1 MTSATSAIP
10 SDIGDVDAR
19 WLTEALGAR
28 VDDVRS
34 EQIAQDTGFS
44 ALLYRLHLT
53 GADDLPPGGGG
64 RRRHRCLEGL
74 RVSGPTRTAREV
86 VEQYNLVVWNQRDFA
101 LAEDLMGEH
110 VIRHDVGEATVL
122 THEQAVARIVD
133 HWAMFETIRF
143 DLNLVVA
150 GDDGEH
156 VAIVYQS
163 PMKLKD
169 GTETTIGSMEI
180 LRVVDGRI
188 TEVWNC
194 GYKQG
199 VWS

>member
-1 MTSATSAIP
+1 MTAI
-10 SDIGDVDAR
+10 
-19 WLTEALGAR
+19 
-28 VDDVRS
+28 
-34 EQIAQDTGFS
+34 
-44 ALLYRLHLT
+44 
-53 GADDLPPGGGG
+53 
-64 RRRHRCLEGL
+64 
-74 RVSGPTRTAREV
+74 RTAREV
-86 VEQYNLVVWNQRDFA
+86 VELYNLVVWNNRDFA
-101 LAEDLMGEH
+101 LAEELIGDT
-110 VIRHDVGEATVL
+110 ITRHEVGEATVL
-122 THEQAVARIVD
+122 THEQAVNRIVD

-163 PMKLKD
+163 PMTLKD
-169 GTETTIGSMEI
+169 GGEVEIASMEI
-180 LRVVDGRI
+180 FRVVAGKI

>member
-1 MTSATSAIP
+1 M
-10 SDIGDVDAR
+10 
-19 WLTEALGAR
+19 
-28 VDDVRS
+28 
-34 EQIAQDTGFS
+34 
-44 ALLYRLHLT
+44 
-53 GADDLPPGGGG
+53 
-64 RRRHRCLEGL
+64 
-74 RVSGPTRTAREV
+74 TRTAREV
-86 VEQYNLVVWNQRDFA
+86 VELYNLVVWNKRDFA
-101 LAEDLMGEH
+101 LAEELMGDR
-110 VIRHDVGEATVL
+110 VIRHDVGESTTL

-133 HWAMFETIRF
+133 HWQMFETIRF

-169 GTETTIGSMEI
+169 GTETTISSIEI
-180 LRVVDGRI
+180 FRVIEGRI

-199 VWS
+199 VWT